1 MADLRSV
8 LRCGNVAIECSAPS
22 RVYALQM
29 RRCIPAGDQ
38 SRIHRYLME
47 YRWGNRLLLAAE
59 RLWIWSVGWGLVT
72 TISAAESSPAGHTG
86 LDSVRPAA
94 AAWVRV
100 RSEMVAAE
108 AEWAREK
115 TWLLSWAPVL
125 EARAAQLEN
134 RTQLL
139 EVQQARAESGL
150 AELRESAVGLQKALA
165 AEETAL
171 LAAVGELQRLS
182 PRLPPRLGE
191 SLTQAFTSLGEQ
203 QRPAAE
209 RLQFAVNVLARALQF
224 NREIVGGEEKLL
236 LAGESA
242 PCLVEVVYLGLSR
255 AYALDRPKRRAFVG
269 APGRAAWEWQLLP
282 GAADA
287 VDRLIAVQRG
297 ERDPEFVRVP
307 GPRGEGA
314 TP

>member
-1 MADLRSV
+1 
-8 LRCGNVAIECSAPS
+8 
-22 RVYALQM
+22 
-29 RRCIPAGDQ
+29 
-38 SRIHRYLME
+38 
-47 YRWGNRLLLAAE
+47 
-59 RLWIWSVGWGLVT
+59 
-72 TISAAESSPAGHTG
+72 
-86 LDSVRPAA
+86 
-94 AAWVRV
+94 
-100 RSEMVAAE
+100 MVAAE

-171 LAAVGELQRLS
+171 LAAVGELKRLR

-191 SLTQAFTSLGEQ
+191 ALTQAFTSLGEQ
-203 QRPAAE
+203 HRPAAE
-209 RLQFAVNVLARALQF
+209 RLQLAVNVLARALQF

-269 APGRAAWEWQLLP
+269 APGRSAWEWQLLP

-287 VDRLIAVQRG
+287 VDRLIAVHRG

-307 GPRGEGA
+307 GPRGEEA
-314 TP
+314 PP